1 MGKRDQIEKRLSEF
15 PERMTPD
22 PGLAD
27 APKLLAAERNKPCKR
42 RNRLRLV
49 GLALPCVMLACIA
62 IPLAVYLLPSQ
73 APEIP
78 PVIEEPPGEEDGQHY
93 LDSPTNFIPV
103 DDAAAFLEECDKTNY
118 RYLSS
123 GVPEYL
129 YSQVSSQAYY
139 TAEGEFAYFYQSGS
153 YLTETNLYNVRLMV
167 ADENV
172 WTDDF
177 DAFEDLPEQTNVQGI
192 EIAYSTYTQS
202 DMQSLYCTMKED
214 GAAYY
219 LEVEFLGGADEA
231 LSRFAALLF
240 GDEA

>member
-78 PVIEEPPGEEDGQHY
+78 PVIEEPPGKEDGQHY
-93 LDSPTNFIPV
+93 LDSPTNFIPL
-103 DDAAAFLEECDKTNY
+103 DDVAAFLEECDKVNY
-118 RYLSS
+118 RYLPSD
-123 GVPEYL
+123 VPEYL
-129 YSQVSSQAYY
+129 ISQVSSQAYY
-139 TAEGEFAYFYQSGS
+139 TQEGEFAYFYQSGS
-153 YLTETNLYNVRLMV
+153 YLTENNLYNVRLMV

-177 DAFEDLPEQTNVQGI
+177 DAFKDLPEQTNVQGI
-192 EIAYSTYTQS
+192 EIAYSTYTKN